1 MFKIGNIYLSK
12 LFFLFYGGVVLL
24 YIIAFSFPQLDDISY
39 LSFIIL
45 ISVGLI
51 DGILILIYKAPLS
64 VQRVLQNRMNL
75 GDANKIDI
83 CIKNISVS
91 PIKFKYYEGFPIEM
105 QERNK
110 SYHGFILPQKES
122 HYTYSFT
129 PKKRGIYYFRKSSY
143 TISSLLGLWQ
153 RKFELNLED
162 QIGVYPSI
170 LQMKKYELM
179 VFDQQI
185 HQKGIKRIRRIGNNQ
200 EFEQIKNYVQGDE
213 IRHINWK
220 ATSRRSELM
229 VNQYQEEKS
238 QQVYFLIDKSRPMQ
252 MEFDNMSMLDY
263 AINSA
268 LIISN
273 ITLRKGDKTG
283 LITFSNKIGDQI
295 PADKKTGQLKR
306 ILESLYQQKT
316 QYKEPNYELLFQTV
330 HRTIKTRSL
339 LMIYTNFETEFA
351 MRRVLPLLRKLNQ
364 KHVVVIVLFKHKE
377 LESVAFGIPK
387 NKMEVYQTVLAE
399 KMLNNKEKIAEEL
412 NKYGIQT
419 ILTLPNDLNL
429 NVVNKYLE
437 MKAKGTI

>member
-1 MFKIGNIYLSK
+1 MIKFGNIYLSK
-12 LFFLFYGGVVLL
+12 FFFLLYGGVILL
-24 YIIAFSFPQLDDISY
+24 YILAFSFSELNDIGY

-45 ISVGLI
+45 ISVSLI
-51 DGILILIYKAPLS
+51 DAILILSYKGPLEIK
-64 VQRVLQNRMNL
+64 RELQTRMNL
-75 GDANKIDI
+75 GDANKITI
-83 CIKNISVS
+83 RIHNKSLA
-91 PIKFKYYEGFPIEM
+91 PIKFTYYEGYPIEM
-105 QERNK
+105 QKRN
-110 SYHGFILPQKES
+110 SSLNGFALPSKEV
-122 HYTYSFT
+122 HFEYSFA
-129 PKKRGIYYFRKSSY
+129 PKKRGNYVFRDSSY
-143 TISSLLGLWQ
+143 TVASLLGLWQ
-153 RKFELNLED
+153 RRFEIKLE
-162 QIGVYPSI
+162 QNVGVYPSI

-179 VFDQQI
+179 VFDHQV

-252 MEFDNMSMLDY
+252 MEFENMSMLDY

-283 LITFSNKIGDQI
+283 LITFSDKIGDQI

-316 QYKEPNYELLFQTV
+316 HYKEPNYELLFQTL

-339 LMIYTNFETEFA
+339 LMLYTNFETAFS

-364 KHVVVIVLFKHKE
+364 KHVVVIILFKHKE
-377 LESVAFGIPK
+377 LESLAFGVPK
-387 NKMEVYQTVLAE
+387 NKMEVYQTVIAE